1 MRKATIFLAIF
12 LLNITPAIA
21 IDVIEVDKKNEF
33 PTEVT
38 VRYVLDCMS
47 ALGGLNDQ
55 NLYTCTCR
63 YDVISTAMTFENY
76 EDGVTYERNRAMPG
90 EKGGFFR
97 DNERGEEFYNVLL
110 EVREKADSNCLI
122 VKQVKRPTKPTST
135 N

>member
-1 MRKATIFLAIF
+1 MRKATICLAIF

-38 VRYVLDCMS
+38 VRHVLDCMS

-55 NLYTCTCR
+55 NLYTCACR
-63 YDVISTAMTFENY
+63 YDAIRTGMTFEHY
-76 EDGVTYERNRAMPG
+76 EDGITYERNRAMPG

-110 EVREKADSNCLI
+110 KVREKADSSCI
-122 VKQVKRPTKPTST
+122 VVKQVKRPTKPTST
-135 N
+135 Q